1 MGSAHTAQVTGVKE
15 APSPGLCS
23 QPDIPYLGR
32 TGALPVQAR
41 CGRARGG
48 WAIRKRLMAQNRTH
62 GGRDTEDISMSV
74 PGTGAQGY
82 RMRPSGQAG
91 GGAASAGGK

>member
-1 MGSAHTAQVTGVKE
+1 MGG
-15 APSPGLCS
+15 
-23 QPDIPYLGR
+23 
-32 TGALPVQAR
+32 
-41 CGRARGG
+41 
-48 WAIRKRLMAQNRTH
+48 IRKRLMAQNRTH